1 MDYVQIVNLVSQ
13 IIFII
18 YAVLMAHFIVFGI
31 VGFFKRAE
39 FPHSDN
45 KCKYG
50 IVISARNEENVIGN
64 LIQSIKNNN
73 YPMDKID
80 IFVVAHNCDDKTAEV
95 SRSLGAIVYENND
108 PLSGTKGCA
117 LNFLFKNIE
126 NDYGINSY
134 DGFILLD
141 ADNLIKDDY
150 IEKLNDAFNYF
161 DKKSIVTSYRNS
173 KNFGYNLMS
182 GCYGIYFVQGNAIES
197 RGRSLLGCSARVQ
210 GTGFVIPSV
219 CVKKGWNYLTLTE
232 DWEFTVDQDI
242 AGYKIRYTD
251 DAIFYDEQPTNVKI
265 MFRQRVRWA
274 RGHLLVFYL
283 RIKDL
288 FKSLFSKKTTTRFS
302 IYDITIYILP
312 FCLVLFIIGFI
323 QCLLLMVAPIFTEY
337 TFYEIFIGE
346 INGFSDLVFNGGYL
360 IGMARSL
367 VYGYLGFFLLTLLL
381 FIIERDKIKG
391 VSFIKK
397 VGVCLTY
404 PIFMTIQFLIDIV
417 ALFSRKLT
425 WKVIPHKDRTNIFHI
440 HKKNKIR

>member
-1 MDYVQIVNLVSQ
+1 MDYVQIVNLISQ

-18 YAVLMAHFIVFGI
+18 YAVLMAHFVVFGI
-31 VGFFKRAE
+31 VGIFKKTKY
-39 FPHSDN
+39 PHSDD
-45 KCKYG
+45 KCRYG

-64 LIQSIKNNN
+64 LILSIKNNN
-73 YPMDKID
+73 YPMDKIE
-80 IFVVAHNCDDKTAEV
+80 IFVAAHNCDDKTASV
-95 SRSLGAIVYENND
+95 ASSLGAHVYEIND
-108 PLSGTKGCA
+108 PTSGTKGCA
-117 LNFLFKNIE
+117 LKALFEGIDK
-126 NDYGINSY
+126 DYGIMNF
-134 DGFILLD
+134 DGFIMLD

-197 RGRSLLGCSARVQ
+197 RGRSILGCSARVQ

-251 DAIFYDEQPTNVKI
+251 EAVFYDEQPTNVRI

-288 FKSLFSKKTTTRFS
+288 LKSLFSRKTKARFS

-323 QCLLLMVAPIFTEY
+323 QCLLLMLAPLFTSY
-337 TFYEIFIGE
+337 SFYDIFIGE
-346 INGFSDLVFNGGYL
+346 ITSFYDLVYGGGYL

-367 VYGYLGFFLLTLLL
+367 IFGYLGFFLLTALL
-381 FIIERDKIKG
+381 FIVDHKKIKG

-397 VGVCLTY
+397 IGICLTY
-404 PIFMTIQFLIDIV
+404 PIFMTIQFIIDIV

-440 HKKNKIR
+440 HKKKSR